1 MPSNIRIYNKV
12 GMAYG
17 FLIDNA
23 YIIDTD
29 SGLEFF
35 LSAVIYVNSNGVL
48 NDDDYEYEELG
59 LPFLSALGKKSMNM
73 KFQEKE
79 KFALTFRGLFI
90 KKIYS
95 SSSIS

>member
-1 MPSNIRIYNKV
+1 MFGDRNDYIPSNIRIYNKV

-29 SGLEFF
+29 KGVEFF

-48 NDDDYEYEELG
+48 NDDDYEYDELG
-59 LPFLSALGKKSMNM
+59 LPFLSVLGQKLYEYEISR
-73 KFQEKE
+73 E
-79 KFALTFRGLFI
+79 R
-90 KKIYS
+90 KIRPDFS
-95 SSSIS
+95 RIIH